1 MCSFFE
7 TTWNCPLNVLL
18 SILKYL
24 KYLQTSSKIHL
35 FHPISGDIS
44 LEKNQHFPLFPRFF
58 PGKKHAFPAI
68 ISQVAPKQCR
78 GKVRV
83 LRADPQRRC
92 TRRPAWWRGACR
104 RSSAF
109 FDSKKTWD
117 IDMCVYI
124 MCTIYIYIMCNIYLW
139 HIHIHIYIEREV
151 SQNGGSSK

>member
-92 TRRPAWWRGACR
+92 ARRPAWWRGACR

-117 IDMCVYI
+117 IDICVYI
-124 MCTIYIYIMCNIYLW
+124 MCTIYILCVIYIYDTYIY
-139 HIHIHIYIEREV
+139 IYIER
-151 SQNGGSSK
+151 GFPKWW